1 MVLSLVIVKVISNIF
16 VKTPTLEY
24 IEVMVMSIMI
34 LLGTLSAIKALRGFP
49 QTSHLIRALIK
60 NLVDFTAFIILMV
73 IVIFGFGLI
82 FAVMQ
87 KGVPEGAE
95 N

>member
-1 MVLSLVIVKVISNIF
+1 MVVKVSS
-16 VKTPTLEY
+16 KSAYTPALEY
-24 IEVMVMSIMI
+24 IEVFVMSIMI

-49 QTSHLIRALIK
+49 QTSHLIRALIQ
-60 NLVDFTAFIILMV
+60 NLVDFTAFIILML

-82 FAVMQ
+82 FTVMQ
-87 KGVPEGAE
+87 TGLPEDAE

>member
-1 MVLSLVIVKVISNIF
+1 MEVAVKSV
-16 VKTPTLEY
+16 
-24 IEVMVMSIMI
+24 MI
-34 LLGTLSAIKALRGFP
+34 LLGTLSTIKALRGFP

-82 FAVMQ
+82 FTVVQ
-87 KGVPEGAE
+87 QGVPEDE